1 MKRIPVVAMMSVAM
15 MSISMLAVGAFAQQS
30 AATPGSAVQDSLP
43 SVEEQLK
50 VLSEKLDLTAGQ
62 QAKIKPIVQHLHDAT
77 ENLMQDQTLS
87 HEEHLAKVGPQR
99 QMADKKMREILSD
112 EQKKKLDQYEK
123 GPHQEMH
130 GTLSGTP
137 KPPAR

>member
-1 MKRIPVVAMMSVAM
+1 MKRILLIA
-15 MSISMLAVGAFAQQS
+15 MSISTIVVGH
-30 AATPGSAVQDSLP
+30 DSLP
-43 SVEEQLK
+43 SVQEQLK

-62 QAKIKPIVQHLHDAT
+62 QAKIKPILQHLHDIT
-77 ENLMQDQTLS
+77 ENVIQNHTLS
-87 HEEHLAKVGPQR
+87 HEERLAKVGPQR

-123 GPHQEMH
+123 GPHPEMH
-130 GTLSGTP
+130 GPLSGTP

>member
-1 MKRIPVVAMMSVAM
+1 MKRIPLVAM

-30 AATPGSAVQDSLP
+30 AVTPGSGVQDSLP

-50 VLSEKLDLTAGQ
+50 VLNEKLDLTAGQ
-62 QAKIKPIVQHLHDAT
+62 LEKIKPILQHLHDAT
-77 ENLMQDQTLS
+77 ENVIQDHTLS
-87 HEEHLAKVGPQR
+87 HEERLAKVRPQR
-99 QMADKKMREILSD
+99 LMADKKMREILSD

-123 GPHQEMH
+123 GPHPEMH
-130 GTLSGTP
+130 GTLSGTA

>member
-1 MKRIPVVAMMSVAM
+1 MQRILLVAM
-15 MSISMLAVGAFAQQS
+15 MSIPMLAIGAFAQPS
-30 AATPGSAVQDSLP
+30 AATPGSGTGDSLP
-43 SVEEQLK
+43 SVDEQMK
-50 VLSEKLDLTAGQ
+50 VLDEKLNFTAGQ
-62 QAKIKPIVQHLHDAT
+62 QAKIKPILQHLHDIT
-77 ENLMQDQTLS
+77 ENVIQDHTLS
-87 HEEHLAKVGPQR
+87 HEERLAKVGPQR

-123 GPHQEMH
+123 GPHPEMH

>member
-1 MKRIPVVAMMSVAM
+1 MKRIPAVAMTTVAVMSVAM
-15 MSISMLAVGAFAQQS
+15 VSISMLATVAGA
-30 AATPGSAVQDSLP
+30 QDSPP

-50 VLSEKLDLTAGQ
+50 VLNEKLDLTAGQ
-62 QAKIKPIVQHLHDAT
+62 QAKIKPILQHLHDAT
-77 ENLMQDQTLS
+77 ENIIQDHTLS
-87 HEEHLAKVGPQR
+87 HEERLAKVRPER
-99 QMADKKMREILSD
+99 RMADKKMREILSD